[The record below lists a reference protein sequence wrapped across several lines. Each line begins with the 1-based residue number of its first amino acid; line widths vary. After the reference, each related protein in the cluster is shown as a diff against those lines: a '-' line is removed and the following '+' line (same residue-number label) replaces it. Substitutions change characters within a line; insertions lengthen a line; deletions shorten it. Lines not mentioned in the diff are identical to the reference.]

1 MRRSLALLAL
11 VVVSGCSAM
20 KSLVVDPVPAPH
32 HQATPRDPAA
42 RLAVTWVGHATTL
55 LQLGDKMVLTDP
67 VLTTTVGLISRRN
80 VAPGIDAE
88 HMPALDAVLISHL
101 HFDHLSLGSLELIE
115 PKIRKL
121 YMPEGGLVY
130 LTDFS
135 FDAYDVA
142 PWETAETD
150 GLRITA
156 VPAKHNGW
164 RYVLDGAWM
173 HAFAGWIV
181 QYDGLTVFFAGDTGY
196 GEHFRAIH
204 ARFPHID
211 LALLPIAPIH
221 PRGFMQRVHM
231 DPAEAL
237 QAFDDLG
244 ADHMVPMHFDTFV
257 NGTDT
262 DGEARE
268 TLKTLVAQR
277 GLGGKVSI
285 LEIGERAAF
294 LER

>member
-1 MRRSLALLAL
+1 MRRALALLAL
-11 VVVSGCSAM
+11 VLLAGCSAM
-20 KSLVVDPVPAPH
+20 RSLVVDPKPPPYT
-32 HQATPRDPAA
+32 QTIPRDPAA
-42 RLAVTWVGHATTL
+42 RLAVTFVGHATTL

-67 VLTTTVGLISRRN
+67 VLTTAVGLVSRRSIG
-80 VAPGIDAE
+80 PGIDAE
-88 HMPALDAVLISHL
+88 HLPALDAVLISHM

-115 PKIRKL
+115 SKIRKL
-121 YMPEGGLVY
+121 YVPEGGLVY

-135 FDAYDVA
+135 FDADDVA

-150 GLRITA
+150 GLRVTA
-156 VPAKHNGW
+156 VPAQHNGW
-164 RYVLDGAWM
+164 RYVLDSAWM

-181 QYDGLTVFFAGDTGY
+181 QYDGMTVFFAGDTGY
-196 GEHFRAIH
+196 GPHFRAIH

-221 PRGFMQRVHM
+221 PRSFMQHAHM

-237 QAFDDLG
+237 QAFEDLG
-244 ADHMVPMHFDTFV
+244 ADRMVPMHFDTFV

-268 TLKTLVAQR
+268 TLKTLVTQH
-277 GLGGKVSI
+277 GLRDKVCI
-285 LEIGERAAF
+285 LEIGERKAF
-294 LER
+294 LSR

>member
-11 VVVSGCSAM
+11 VALAGCSAM
-20 KSLVVDPVPAPH
+20 KSLVVDPKPPPRT
-32 HQATPRDPAA
+32 QALPRDPAA
-42 RLAVTWVGHATTL
+42 RLAVTFIGHATTL
-55 LQLGDKMVLTDP
+55 LQLGNKMVLTDP

-80 VAPGIDAE
+80 VAPGIDAA
-88 HMPALDAVLISHL
+88 HLPALDAVLISHM

-115 PKIRKL
+115 SKVRKL
-121 YMPEGGLVY
+121 YVPEGGLVY

-135 FDAYDVA
+135 FDACDVA

-156 VPAKHNGW
+156 VPAQHNGW

-181 QYDGLTVFFAGDTGY
+181 QYDGLTAFFAGDTGY
-196 GEHFRAIH
+196 GPHFRAIH

-221 PRGFMQRVHM
+221 PRSFMEHNHM

-237 QAFDDLG
+237 EAFADLG
-244 ADHMVPMHFDTFV
+244 ADRMVPMHFDTFV

-262 DGEARE
+262 EGEARE
-268 TLKTLVAQR
+268 TLKTLVAQH
-277 GLGGKVSI
+277 GLGDKVSV
-285 LEIGERAAF
+285 LEIGERKTLLA
-294 LER
+294 R